1 MSPAVLKKE
10 DTMAK
15 QFMAPDGRINFRDE
29 EMTLD
34 DVQIML
40 DSVWDELGPDAK
52 IRFHLRE
59 EGEEYLGE
67 DGDIILLAEA

>member
-1 MSPAVLKKE
+1 
-10 DTMAK
+10 MAR
-15 QFMAPDGRINFRDE
+15 QFMLPNGRINFRDE

-34 DVQIML
+34 EVQIML

-67 DGDIILLAEA
+67 DGDIILLVEA